1 MAEGAIDRQGHPI
14 TVQHVKNI
22 IVDRLKQ
29 DTRITVL
36 GHIQRGGAPSA
47 FDRILGCRMGVEAV
61 LALMKSTPES
71 EAMVVTIDGNSTVC
85 VPLMQCVHKTQA
97 VARAMATKNW
107 GVAVQLRG
115 SGFKRNLDT
124 FLMLTQN
131 RPKHIA
137 THTGKPSLNFGVLH
151 VGAPCGGMNAAV
163 RSFVRNCILGPTL

>member
-107 GVAVQLRG
+107 EVAG
-115 SGFKRNLDT
+115 
-124 FLMLTQN
+124 
-131 RPKHIA
+131 
-137 THTGKPSLNFGVLH
+137 
-151 VGAPCGGMNAAV
+151 
-163 RSFVRNCILGPTL
+163 